1 MTFTDFL
8 SALEA
13 RVGLSR
19 RQIEKRAELA
29 PGALFAQLKRGG
41 WPPVDRLQKIASGCG
56 VTLHLAL
63 DGASVAVRLE
73 GGDTCEA
80 GHTVDADGTSRAVV
94 SEVSP

>member
-1 MTFTDFL
+1 MTFTAFL

-13 RVGLSR
+13 HTGLSR

-41 WPPVDRLQKIASGCG
+41 WPPLDRLQKIASGCS
-56 VTLHLAL
+56 VVLHLTL
-63 DGASVAVRLE
+63 DGAIIAVRLE

-80 GHTVDADGTSRAVV
+80 GHPVTW
-94 SEVSP
+94 